1 MKTFRHFNEEA
12 DCHRQQLNE
21 LLPLAA
27 AIPAALKLGSAAL
40 TAYSAGSAINNARK
54 GNWKKAGLDAV
65 GAVPGGKVFKGIRA
79 LGGAKKLAKVGSFTQ
94 SAVRHG
100 TDNAFNRAY
109 GKVFDAGANLATAP
123 FRGNAANAKTN
134 PNRSNQTTQQQTR
147 KPTTQ
152 QQTRKPKPRP
162 TVGGHATTSTGK
174 LRLTSGGISS

>member
-12 DCHRQQLNE
+12 DCRRQQLNE

-40 TAYSAGSAINNARK
+40 TAYSAGSALNNARK
-54 GNWKKAGLDAV
+54 GNWKKAGLDAL
-65 GAVPGGKVFKGIRA
+65 GAIPGGKVFKGIRA
-79 LGGAKKLAKVGSFTQ
+79 LGGAKKLAKAGSFTQ
-94 SAVRHG
+94 SAIRHG

-123 FRGNAANAKTN
+123 FRGNAAKANTN
-134 PNRSNQTTQQQTR
+134 TNNRSNQTTQQQTR
-147 KPTTQ
+147 KP
-152 QQTRKPKPRP
+152 KPRPRP
-162 TVGGHATTSTGK
+162 TVGSHATTSTGK

>member
-12 DCHRQQLNE
+12 DCRRQQLNE

-54 GNWKKAGLDAV
+54 GNWKKAGLDTL
-65 GAVPGGKVFKGIRA
+65 GAIPGGKVFKGIRA
-79 LGGAKKLAKVGSFTQ
+79 LGGAKKLAKAGSFTQ
-94 SAVRHG
+94 SAIRHG

-123 FRGNAANAKTN
+123 FRGKAAKANTN
-134 PNRSNQTTQQQTR
+134 TNNRSNQTTQQQTR
-147 KPTTQ
+147 KP
-152 QQTRKPKPRP
+152 KPRPRP
-162 TVGGHATTSTGK
+162 TVGSHATTSTGK

>member
-12 DCHRQQLNE
+12 DCRRQQLNE

-27 AIPAALKLGSAAL
+27 AIPAALKLGGAAL

-54 GNWKKAGLDAV
+54 GNWKKAGLDAL
-65 GAVPGGKVFKGIRA
+65 GAIPGGKVFKGIRA
-79 LGGAKKLAKVGSFTQ
+79 LGGAKKLAKAGSFTQ
-94 SAVRHG
+94 SAIRHG

-123 FRGNAANAKTN
+123 FRGNAAKANTN
-134 PNRSNQTTQQQTR
+134 TNNRSNQTTQQQTR
-147 KPTTQ
+147 KP
-152 QQTRKPKPRP
+152 KPRPRP
-162 TVGGHATTSTGK
+162 TVGSHATTSTGK

>member
-12 DCHRQQLNE
+12 DCRRQQLNE

-54 GNWKKAGLDAV
+54 GNWKKAGLDAL
-65 GAVPGGKVFKGIRA
+65 GAIPGGKVFKGIRA
-79 LGGAKKLAKVGSFTQ
+79 LGGAKKLAKAGSFTQ
-94 SAVRHG
+94 SAIRHG

-123 FRGNAANAKTN
+123 FRGKAANAKTN
-134 PNRSNQTTQQQTR
+134 NNTNNNTNRSNR
-147 KPTTQ
+147 TTQ

-162 TVGGHATTSTGK
+162 TVGSHATTSTGK

>member
-54 GNWKKAGLDAV
+54 GNWKKAGLDTL
-65 GAVPGGKVFKGIRA
+65 GAIPGGKVFKGIRA

-123 FRGNAANAKTN
+123 FRGNAAKANTN
-134 PNRSNQTTQQQTR
+134 TNTNNRSNQTTQQQTR
-147 KPTTQ
+147 KP
-152 QQTRKPKPRP
+152 KPRPRP
-162 TVGGHATTSTGK
+162 TVGSHATTSTGK

>member
-12 DCHRQQLNE
+12 DCRRQQLNE

-54 GNWKKAGLDAV
+54 GNWKKAGLDAL
-65 GAVPGGKVFKGIRA
+65 GAIPGGKVFKGIRA
-79 LGGAKKLAKVGSFTQ
+79 LGGAKKLAKAGSFTQ
-94 SAVRHG
+94 SAIRHG

-123 FRGNAANAKTN
+123 FRGKAAKANTN
-134 PNRSNQTTQQQTR
+134 TNNRSNQTTQQQTR
-147 KPTTQ
+147 KP
-152 QQTRKPKPRP
+152 KPRPRP
-162 TVGGHATTSTGK
+162 TVGSHATTSTGK

>member
-12 DCHRQQLNE
+12 DCRRQQLNE

-54 GNWKKAGLDAV
+54 GNWKKAGLDAL
-65 GAVPGGKVFKGIRA
+65 GAIPGGKVFKGIRA
-79 LGGAKKLAKVGSFTQ
+79 LGGAKKLAKAGSFTQ
-94 SAVRHG
+94 SAIRHG

-123 FRGNAANAKTN
+123 FRGKAAKANTN
-134 PNRSNQTTQQQTR
+134 TNNRSNQ
-147 KPTTQ
+147 TTQ